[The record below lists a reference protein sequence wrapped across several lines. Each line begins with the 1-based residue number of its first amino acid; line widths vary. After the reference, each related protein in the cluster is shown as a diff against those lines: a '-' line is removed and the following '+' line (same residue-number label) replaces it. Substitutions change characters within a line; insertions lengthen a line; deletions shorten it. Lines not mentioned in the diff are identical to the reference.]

1 MHKMPHALALPLP
14 PHGKLNRRRR
24 RQVQHAFLENFAQF
38 GIMAHACREVGI
50 GSRQTVYQWLE
61 SDPVFAAAYAEAE
74 AKALAVLEREA
85 HRRAVEGSPY
95 TRTSYWHGEPV
106 GTDYKVEYSDAL
118 LTTLLR
124 ARAPEKYREQS
135 AVTVAQI
142 VKVVGVEPSDV
153 L

>member
-1 MHKMPHALALPLP
+1 MY
-14 PHGKLNRRRR
+14 
-24 RQVQHAFLENFAQF
+24 

-50 GSRQTVYQWLE
+50 ASRQTVYEWLE
-61 SDPVFAAAYAEAE
+61 SDPEFAAKYAEAE

-85 HRRAVEGSPY
+85 HRRAVEGTPY
-95 TRTSYWHGEPV
+95 VRTSYWHGEPV

-124 ARAPEKYREQS
+124 ARAPEKYREKTDI
-135 AVTVAQI
+135 TVAQI
-142 VKVVGVEPSDV
+142 VKVVGVDPSTV